1 MLKLAYLLAVLL
13 VINGAAK
20 AHSWYPRD
28 CCHDADCR
36 PVPCAELVATRN
48 GLMWRGAV
56 IFNDQQIKASQDE
69 SCHVCAKAQQN
80 AIVPYL
86 PFCLRAK
93 GDQLISAR
101 TARRRRDHY
110 KHPCALGRGR

>member
-1 MLKLAYLLAVLL
+1 MLKLAYLLAALL
-13 VINGAAK
+13 VINGAAE

-69 SCHVCAKAQQN
+69 SCRDSSLSAV
-80 AIVPYL
+80 L
-86 PFCLRAK
+86 CLRPK

-101 TARRRRDHY
+101 TDSASSSE
-110 KHPCALGRGR
+110 P

>member
-1 MLKLAYLLAVLL
+1 MPKLAYLLAALL
-13 VINGAAK
+13 LINGAAE

-36 PVPCAELVATRN
+36 PVPCAELVATRI

-69 SCHVCAKAQQN
+69 FCHVCAKAQQN

-86 PFCLRAK
+86 PFCVFVPKAT
-93 GDQLISAR
+93 S
-101 TARRRRDHY
+101 
-110 KHPCALGRGR
+110 

>member
-13 VINGAAK
+13 VINGAAE

-80 AIVPYL
+80 AIVPL
-86 PFCLRAK
+86 ICRSVSSCQRRPADFSSDCP
-93 GDQLISAR
+93 GDGAISYTR
-101 TARRRRDHY
+101 
-110 KHPCALGRGR
+110 